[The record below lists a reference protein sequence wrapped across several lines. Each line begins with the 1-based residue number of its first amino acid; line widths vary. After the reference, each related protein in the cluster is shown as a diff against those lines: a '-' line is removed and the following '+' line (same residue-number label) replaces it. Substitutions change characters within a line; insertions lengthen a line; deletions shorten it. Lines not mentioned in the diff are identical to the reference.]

1 MGRNLYRSII
11 AVREDHA
18 SRATAAT
25 FDGHSNGVKLR
36 LAGSTPTSRG
46 EKIKIAASRRLFV
59 LGCAVIERV
68 GR

>member
-18 SRATAAT
+18 SRATVAT
-25 FDGHSNGVKLR
+25 FDGNSNGVKLR
-36 LAGSTPTSRG
+36 LAGSTPT
-46 EKIKIAASRRLFV
+46 IKIAASRRLFA
-59 LGCAVIERV
+59 LGCAVIERA

>member
-18 SRATAAT
+18 TVAT
-25 FDGHSNGVKLR
+25 FDGNSNGVKLR
-36 LAGSTPTSRG
+36 LAGSTPT
-46 EKIKIAASRRLFV
+46 IKIAASRRLFA
-59 LGCAVIERV
+59 LGCAVIERA